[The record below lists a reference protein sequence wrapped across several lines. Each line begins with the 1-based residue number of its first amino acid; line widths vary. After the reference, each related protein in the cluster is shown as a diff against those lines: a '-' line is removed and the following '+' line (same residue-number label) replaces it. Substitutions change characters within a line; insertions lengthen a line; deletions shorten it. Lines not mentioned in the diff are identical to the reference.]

1 MKQQT
6 LNLFLLLFH
15 IEESMTIYNFSA
27 GPAMLP
33 KAVLLKAQ
41 SELLNWNNQGTSVM
55 EISHRSKPFMAL
67 AQKAE
72 ADLRTLLSIPN
83 NYKVLFMQG
92 GGRGQFFSVPL
103 NLAKRG
109 SIAQHLVS
117 GQWSEI
123 AVTEAAKYMQCEVVA
138 NNYVK
143 DGKIYVPE
151 QSKWEVNQQ
160 AAYFHYCPN
169 ETVEGIEIN
178 WVPKTGNVPLVADM
192 SSNILSKT
200 LNIADYGIV
209 YAGAQKNIGP
219 SGLAVVIVREDLIGL
234 ERDDTPAVF
243 SYREQANN
251 DSMYNTPPTYSW
263 YLAGLVFEYL
273 LENGGVEAIESI
285 NKIKAE
291 NLYKC
296 IDNSD
301 LYSNQVSD
309 VNRSKMNV
317 TFQLA
322 DSSLDSVFL
331 KQAESNGLQALKG
344 HRFVGGMRASI
355 YNAMGLDGVTAL
367 IDFMHEFERSHG

>member
-1 MKQQT
+1 
-6 LNLFLLLFH
+6 
-15 IEESMTIYNFSA
+15 MTIYNFSA

-33 KAVLLKAQ
+33 RAVLERAQ
-41 SELLNWNNQGTSVM
+41 SELINWNGQGTSVM
-55 EISHRSKPFMAL
+55 EVSHRGKPFMAI

-72 ADLRTLLSIPN
+72 ADLRTLLSIPS

-109 SIAQHLVS
+109 NIAQHLVS

-123 AVTEAAKYMQCEVVA
+123 AVSEAAKYMQCEIVA
-138 NNYVK
+138 KNYIAN
-143 DGKIYVPE
+143 GKITVPE
-151 QSKWEVNQQ
+151 QSKWEVNPQ

-178 WVPKTGNVPLVADM
+178 WVPKTGTVPLVADM
-192 SSNILSKT
+192 SSNILSKRI
-200 LNIADYGIV
+200 NIADYGIV

-234 ERDDTPAVF
+234 ERNDTPAIF
-243 SYREQANN
+243 SYREQANAG
-251 DSMYNTPPTYSW
+251 SMYNTPPTYSW
-263 YLAGLVFEYL
+263 YLAGLVFEWL
-273 LENGGVEAIESI
+273 IEKGGVDTLESI
-285 NKIKAE
+285 NETKAE
-291 NLYKC
+291 TLYKC

-301 LYSNQVSD
+301 FYRNQICEA
-309 VNRSKMNV
+309 NRSKMNV

-322 DSSLDSVFL
+322 DDSLDSLFL
-331 KQAESNGLQALKG
+331 KEAECNGLQALKG

-355 YNAMGLDGVTAL
+355 YNAMELEGVTAL
-367 IDFMHEFERSHG
+367 VDFMHEFERSHG